1 MRSCESSD
9 YPGSDQEKSNYLIKI
24 YVNRWWWSLSRWV
37 YHENPANFLVLTV
50 LCKTALPTKW
60 QASYLYQFS
69 GRTQR
74 SNIQGSIHVKMWLST
89 RENRGLTEEEGM
101 WNEIWQHQQIYTIL
115 LRHQLLHTKVSKSLE
130 RHYFSRKWEK
140 ALCGIVES

>member
-1 MRSCESSD
+1 MMEF
-9 YPGSDQEKSNYLIKI
+9 E
-24 YVNRWWWSLSRWV
+24 
-37 YHENPANFLVLTV
+37 YHENPANFLLLTV

-60 QASYLYQFS
+60 QASYLYQIS

-130 RHYFSRKWEK
+130 RHYFSRK
-140 ALCGIVES
+140 